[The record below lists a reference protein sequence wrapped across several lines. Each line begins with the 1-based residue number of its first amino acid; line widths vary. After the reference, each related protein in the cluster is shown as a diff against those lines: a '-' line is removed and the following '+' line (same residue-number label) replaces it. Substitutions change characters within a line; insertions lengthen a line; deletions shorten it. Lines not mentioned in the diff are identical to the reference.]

1 MHKAAHDK
9 ARRRATSQVQSRT
22 FLHTQVPSQAALG
35 KEVGGELNST
45 AEAGTDHSSSNTTIN
60 TLDTLTSIDLAQT
73 VERVLIIVLSTDGQK
88 GRIGLQASLHQ
99 EERRSGSRTDDSRSG
114 TSKDI
119 RAQRLNLWIVVN
131 GIGNVGANRFVKA
144 ETAAVQK
151 DLVDVLD
158 MIVSPNQWL

>member
-1 MHKAAHDK
+1 MHEAAHHKA
-9 ARRRATSQVQSRT
+9 RCRATSQVQSRT

-35 KEVGGELNST
+35 KEVRGELNST
-45 AEAGTDHSSSNTTIN
+45 AEASTDHSSSNATVN
-60 TLDTLTSIDLAQT
+60 TLNTLTSIDLAQP

-88 GRIGLQASLHQ
+88 GRIGLQAGLHQ
-99 EERRSGSRTDDSRSG
+99 EERRSGSCTDDSRCR

-119 RAQRLNLWIVVN
+119 CAHGLHLWIVVN

-144 ETAAVQK
+144 ETAAVQE

-158 MIVSPNQWL
+158 MIISPN